1 MFAGCAKTEPQISRP
16 IFVSI
21 ASKSIKF
28 ADMGFLNEFEDKKT
42 LEVYSLGIP
51 VFKIDFDDYVC
62 INSDCMKSETFVR
75 EYVSKGLYGT
85 LLSDILSRKPL
96 KIDSKMTKTATGFI
110 QEAVGSDYDIAYKV
124 DAKGASF
131 IEKNSGFKF
140 SVRFLDGN

>member
-1 MFAGCAKTEPQISRP
+1 MFAGCANTEPQISRP

-21 ASKSIKF
+21 ASKSVKF

-42 LEVYSLGIP
+42 MEVYSLGVP

-62 INSDCMKSETFVR
+62 INSECMKSKTFVR
-75 EYVSKGLYGT
+75 EYVSKGLYET

-96 KIDSKMTKTATGFI
+96 KIDSKMTETATGFI
-110 QEAVGSDYDIAYKV
+110 QEAAGSDYDITYKV
-124 DAKGASF
+124 DAKSANF